1 MKPDDLSGIVKHAQC
16 AVDPIREKLFTH
28 MKMKLPLDQ
37 TGREMWLGGLG
48 DLDPMRPPPP
58 LIAR

>member
-37 TGREMWLGGLG
+37 TAGKCGWSINER
-48 DLDPMRPPPP
+48 
-58 LIAR
+58 